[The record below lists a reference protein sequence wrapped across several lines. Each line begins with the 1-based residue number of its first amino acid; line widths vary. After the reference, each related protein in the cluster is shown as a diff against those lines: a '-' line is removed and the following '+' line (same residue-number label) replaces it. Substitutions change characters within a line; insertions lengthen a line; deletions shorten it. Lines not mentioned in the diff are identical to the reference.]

1 MQVAL
6 LLVPATQPLADCLPL
21 EWWLL
26 PRADTLLQHYQQN
39 WLADL
44 WLCEKGLCL
53 KNNMHFRHA
62 GLLDASN
69 HSVAFKDSDVPSM
82 QLHCN

>member
-69 HSVAFKDSDVPSM
+69 HSVAFKYSDVPSM

>member
-1 MQVAL
+1 M
-6 LLVPATQPLADCLPL
+6 
-21 EWWLL
+21 
-26 PRADTLLQHYQQN
+26 PRAAPATLLQHYQQN

-53 KNNMHFRHA
+53 ENNMPFRHA

-69 HSVAFKDSDVPSM
+69 HSMACKYPDVPSM
-82 QLHCN
+82 QLHSN